1 MSEAPSALAIVGPT
15 ASGKT
20 GLAVAVARALDGEVI
35 SLDSRQAYRGFRV
48 GTAAPGP
55 DDLAAAPHHG
65 VGFLDPSEPYGAG
78 RFARLARGWIGDIRA
93 RGQVPILAGGTGLF
107 LRALTDP
114 VFAEPPIDPDRRR
127 RLRKWVEAHD
137 PDLVR
142 RWADRLDP
150 ELAARLASVDRQRA
164 SRTIELALFT
174 GRPLSWFIDHGE
186 PEHPPLELLIY
197 AIELPSEEL
206 RSRIASRASDS
217 LRAWLDE
224 VRELRDRNLGG
235 SAAFESLGYQD
246 VLALEEGRLEREE
259 ALERI
264 VSDTW
269 AYARRQRTWF
279 RHQLPAEAVRL
290 DGSQATGQLARRI
303 ARDWRSAVET

>member
-1 MSEAPSALAIVGPT
+1 MSAAPSALAIAGPT

-20 GLAVAVARALDGEVI
+20 SLAVAVARALDGEVI

-78 RFARLARGWIGDIRA
+78 RFARLARGWIGEIRA
-93 RGQVPILAGGTGLF
+93 RRRVPILAGGTGLF

-127 RLRKWVEAHD
+127 RLREWLDARD
-137 PDLVR
+137 SDLVR
-142 RWADRLDP
+142 HWADRLDP

-164 SRTIELALFT
+164 ARTIELALFT

-217 LRAWLDE
+217 LPAWMDE
-224 VRELRDRNLGG
+224 VRELRNRNLGG
-235 SAAFESLGYQD
+235 SAAFEALGYQH

-290 DGSQATGQLARRI
+290 DGSQPTDQLARRI

>member
-1 MSEAPSALAIVGPT
+1 MNAAPSALAIVGPT

-55 DDLAAAPHHG
+55 DDLAAAAHHG

-78 RFARLARGWIGDIRA
+78 RFARLARGWIGEIRA
-93 RGQVPILAGGTGLF
+93 RRRVPILAGGTGLF

-127 RLRKWVEAHD
+127 RLREWLDARD
-137 PDLVR
+137 SDLVR
-142 RWADRLDP
+142 HWADRLDP

-164 SRTIELALFT
+164 ARTIELALFT

-217 LRAWLDE
+217 LPAWMDE
-224 VRELRDRNLGG
+224 VRELRNRNLGG
-235 SAAFESLGYQD
+235 SAAFEALGYQH
-246 VLALEEGRLEREE
+246 VLALEEGRREREE

-290 DGSQATGQLARRI
+290 DGSQPTDQLARRI

>member
-1 MSEAPSALAIVGPT
+1 MNAAPSALAIVGPT

>member
-55 DDLAAAPHHG
+55 DDLAAAAHHG

-78 RFARLARGWIGDIRA
+78 RFARLARGWIEEIRA
-93 RGQVPILAGGTGLF
+93 RRRVPILAGGTGLF

-127 RLRKWVEAHD
+127 RLREWLDARD
-137 PDLVR
+137 SDLVR
-142 RWADRLDP
+142 HWADRLDP

-164 SRTIELALFT
+164 ARTIELALFT

-217 LRAWLDE
+217 LPAWMDE
-224 VRELRDRNLGG
+224 VRELRNRNLGG
-235 SAAFESLGYQD
+235 SAAFEALGYQH
-246 VLALEEGRLEREE
+246 VLALEEGRREREE

-290 DGSQATGQLARRI
+290 DGSQPTDQLARRI

>member
-235 SAAFESLGYQD
+235 SAAFESLGYQH

>member
-1 MSEAPSALAIVGPT
+1 MNAAPSALAIVGPT

-55 DDLAAAPHHG
+55 DDLAAAAHHG

-78 RFARLARGWIGDIRA
+78 RFARLARGWIGEIRA
-93 RGQVPILAGGTGLF
+93 RRRVPILAGGTGLF

-127 RLRKWVEAHD
+127 RLREWLDARD
-137 PDLVR
+137 SDLVR
-142 RWADRLDP
+142 HWADRLDP

-164 SRTIELALFT
+164 ARTIELALFT

-217 LRAWLDE
+217 LPAWMDE
-224 VRELRDRNLGG
+224 VRELRNRNLGG
-235 SAAFESLGYQD
+235 SAAFEALGYQH

-290 DGSQATGQLARRI
+290 DGSQPTDQLARRI

>member
-1 MSEAPSALAIVGPT
+1 MNAAPSALAIVGPT

-137 PDLVR
+137 SDLVR

-235 SAAFESLGYQD
+235 SAAFESLGYQH

>member
-1 MSEAPSALAIVGPT
+1 MNAAPSALAIVGPT

-217 LRAWLDE
+217 LPAWMDE
-224 VRELRDRNLGG
+224 VRELRNRNLGG
-235 SAAFESLGYQD
+235 SAAFEALGYQH

-290 DGSQATGQLARRI
+290 DGSQPTDQLARRI

>member
-1 MSEAPSALAIVGPT
+1 MNAAPSALAIVGPT

-55 DDLAAAPHHG
+55 DDLAAAAHHG

-78 RFARLARGWIGDIRA
+78 RFARLARGWIEEIRA
-93 RGQVPILAGGTGLF
+93 RRRVPILAGGTGLF

-127 RLRKWVEAHD
+127 RLREWLDARD
-137 PDLVR
+137 SDLVR
-142 RWADRLDP
+142 HWADRLDP

-164 SRTIELALFT
+164 ARTIELALFT

-217 LRAWLDE
+217 LPAWMDE
-224 VRELRDRNLGG
+224 VRELRNRNLGG
-235 SAAFESLGYQD
+235 SAAFEALGYQH

-290 DGSQATGQLARRI
+290 DGSQPTDQLARRI

>member
-1 MSEAPSALAIVGPT
+1 MNAAPSALAIVGPT

-55 DDLAAAPHHG
+55 DDLAAAAHHG

-78 RFARLARGWIGDIRA
+78 RFARLARGWIEEIRA
-93 RGQVPILAGGTGLF
+93 RRRVPILAGGTGLF

-127 RLRKWVEAHD
+127 RLREWLDARD
-137 PDLVR
+137 SDLVR
-142 RWADRLDP
+142 HWADRLDP

-164 SRTIELALFT
+164 ARTIELALFT

-217 LRAWLDE
+217 LPAWMDE
-224 VRELRDRNLGG
+224 VRELRNRNLGG
-235 SAAFESLGYQD
+235 SAAFEALGYQH
-246 VLALEEGRLEREE
+246 VLALEEGRREREE

-290 DGSQATGQLARRI
+290 DGSQPTDQLARRI

>member
-1 MSEAPSALAIVGPT
+1 MNAAPSALAIVGPT

-127 RLRKWVEAHD
+127 RLRKWVEARD

-235 SAAFESLGYQD
+235 SAAFESLGYQH

>member
-55 DDLAAAPHHG
+55 DDLAAAAHHG

-78 RFARLARGWIGDIRA
+78 RFARLARGWIGEIRA
-93 RGQVPILAGGTGLF
+93 RRRVPILAGGTGLF

-127 RLRKWVEAHD
+127 RLREWLDARD
-137 PDLVR
+137 SDLVR
-142 RWADRLDP
+142 HWADRLDP

-164 SRTIELALFT
+164 ARTIELALFT

-217 LRAWLDE
+217 LPAWMDE
-224 VRELRDRNLGG
+224 VRELRNRNLGG
-235 SAAFESLGYQD
+235 SAAFEALGYQH
-246 VLALEEGRLEREE
+246 VLALEEGRREREE

-290 DGSQATGQLARRI
+290 DGSQPTDQLARRI